1 MTCPATAPLPAEA
14 AGNCE
19 CGGPSLAEQ
28 AIEDDAATNA
38 KRANERFKPTSID
51 GCEPASPLLAN
62 MPTALKVE
70 GLSLENRVAP
80 RTERAGSRRNTR

>member
-1 MTCPATAPLPAEA
+1 VLPALAPTCPATAPLPAEL

-38 KRANERFKPTSID
+38 KTTNERFKPTSID
-51 GCEPASPLLAN
+51 GYEPASPPLADL
-62 MPTALKVE
+62 PTAPE
-70 GLSLENRVAP
+70 SG
-80 RTERAGSRRNTR
+80 